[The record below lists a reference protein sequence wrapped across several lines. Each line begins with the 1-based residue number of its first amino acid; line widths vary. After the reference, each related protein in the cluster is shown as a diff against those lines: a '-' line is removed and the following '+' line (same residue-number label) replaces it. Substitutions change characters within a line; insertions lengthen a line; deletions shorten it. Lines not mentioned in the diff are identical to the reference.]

1 MPSSWSHSNV
11 TPERAPQQ
19 QTLSVRISEGL
30 RQRLERA
37 RRLVSARTG
46 ESVST
51 SEIAKQFL
59 EGARDD
65 RLELVDLLGDP
76 TGSMVQ
82 VRRKGEEGL
91 VLSRAEWTTL
101 AHFVQCGV
109 EAYSP
114 RSPKI
119 VSKESLIAVL
129 DAFVAVYDL
138 RPAVNARLDGYYLGN
153 LPPEFRPPSGK
164 PDDVSPE
171 AVRQTIAQSRRHLT
185 DPGATYVPLMV
196 GRNLYV
202 LLDEDRLPGAEDLT
216 CALHPY
222 WPALWRLGARGHF
235 AVTHKPVRAR
245 TSPQDGVYRPPIPSI
260 TEGPYTLSFGRGQ
273 GQEFSVLLSLPSP
286 RGPLYP
292 IVGYPR
298 VAEFRTMLL
307 DMVADSEPGDWTGAY
322 FYALVST
329 PTTTE
334 PTEIW
339 FRAHENGIAFGF
351 TVPEWQRLHALFGR
365 AWELAEIRVAWEE
378 LEREYGEL

>member
-1 MPSSWSHSNV
+1 V

-19 QTLSVRISEGL
+19 QTLSVRISESL

-37 RRLVSARTG
+37 RQLVATRTG

-82 VRRKGEEGL
+82 VRGKGEKGL

-114 RSPKI
+114 RSPQI

-129 DAFVAVYDL
+129 DAFVAVYAL
-138 RPAVNARLDGYYLGN
+138 RPVVNARLDAYYLGN
-153 LPPEFRPPSGK
+153 LPSEFRPTSVT

-171 AVRQTIAQSRRHLT
+171 TVRQTIARSRRHLT

-196 GRNLYV
+196 GRNFFV
-202 LLDEDRLPGAEDLT
+202 LLDEDRLPGPEDLT
-216 CALHPY
+216 RALRPY

-235 AVTHKPVRAR
+235 AVTHAPVRAR
-245 TSPQDGVYRPPIPSI
+245 TSSQDGAYRPPIPSI
-260 TEGPYTLSFGRGQ
+260 TEGPYTLSFARGQ
-273 GQEFSVLLSLPSP
+273 AQEFSLLLSLPGP
-286 RGPLYP
+286 RGALYP

-298 VAEFRTMLL
+298 IAVFRTMLADL
-307 DMVADSEPGDWTGAY
+307 VADSEPGDWTGAY
-322 FYALVST
+322 FYVLVAT
-329 PTTTE
+329 PTATV

-351 TVPEWQRLHALFGR
+351 TVPEWRTLHALFQR
-365 AWELAEIRVAWEE
+365 AWELADIRVAWEE